1 MASKNSTGFTDAEK
15 TAMQARAAERRAEK
29 GGAKQADL
37 ETAARDAIAEMNDS
51 DRAIIERVHALAL
64 RHAPDLRLK
73 LWYGMPA
80 WARDKD
86 IIFFVQQAEKFEARY
101 ATFGFN
107 PPANLD
113 DGDMWPTSFA
123 VKRITPAV
131 EKTMAG
137 LIQRAVG

>member
-15 TAMQARAAERRAEK
+15 KAMQDRAEELRAEK
-29 GGAKQADL
+29 GGAKKADL
-37 ETAARDAIAEMNDS
+37 EKAALDAIAEMNDS